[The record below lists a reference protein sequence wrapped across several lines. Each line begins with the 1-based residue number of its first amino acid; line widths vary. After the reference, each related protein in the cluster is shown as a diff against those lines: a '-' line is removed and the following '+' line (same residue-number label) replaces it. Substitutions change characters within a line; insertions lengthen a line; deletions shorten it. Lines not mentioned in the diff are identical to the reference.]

1 MKKSPSSSFIMS
13 PANEADVCI
22 LFSQLN
28 PSKSS
33 LDIPNKLVRLARQPF
48 AIPFA
53 SLYNESILFVIV
65 PDVSKISKIVPV
77 YKGGIMTGNLQ
88 TNINSLPI

>member
-1 MKKSPSSSFIMS
+1 MS
-13 PANEADVCI
+13 PENEADVSI

-33 LDIPNKLVRLARQPF
+33 LDIPNKLVRLAHQSL

-53 SLYNESILFVIV
+53 LLYNESILSGTV
-65 PDVSKISKIVPV
+65 PDV
-77 YKGGIMTGNLQ
+77 Y
-88 TNINSLPI
+88 